1 MFWGWIC
8 SYSYYYKWQLVLLHV
23 HYFPGDDQVKCH
35 MMVSETW
42 LCWLEDSDRN
52 EMTGSAHWNKEKVWL
67 LRRQKEKKNKIVT
80 IFLNFLRTQSLS
92 SRLSSVL
99 LSALALQTTVLLQG
113 EADQRQGP
121 NPSGACRPWGR
132 SRPGRASPHW
142 EQRPGVEQRRSP
154 AKIFALW
161 SQGPSLWSLH
171 RSVITGPELS
181 GVLSYLE
188 ASDQSVRRFISRTQR
203 FPVEV
208 SCEQA
213 FSVTHQNT

>member
-1 MFWGWIC
+1 M
-8 SYSYYYKWQLVLLHV
+8 
-23 HYFPGDDQVKCH
+23 
-35 MMVSETW
+35 
-42 LCWLEDSDRN
+42 
-52 EMTGSAHWNKEKVWL
+52 
-67 LRRQKEKKNKIVT
+67 RRQKEKKNKIVT

-121 NPSGACRPWGR
+121 NPSGGCRPR
-132 SRPGRASPHW
+132 RASPHW